1 MLLKYYDYLPLDVE
15 IDINN
20 KLIHGY
26 TNILKKDNK
35 FYIIDILK
43 YLPEYVDLKYLCINY
58 YGVQNYLKKGIN
70 KFVFIP
76 YVLKKKTDILYEN
89 NVIISTGDDYNN
101 FMYKIN
107 FFDGDIENAEY
118 FEVKSLSSNYN
129 YNKIFMI
136 NGIEHNTFGYLT
148 EMLISNINK
157 ANKIIIYSTLS
168 DIYNEMKEII
178 ELSDVFKYDIE
189 KIENDL
195 YIVESNNIINNNLN
209 LSLIMDLI
217 LNKQNSD
224 DYKEY
229 INNIKNYTLS
239 EFMLY
244 LMDKFSY
251 ENGDI

>member
-1 MLLKYYDYLPLDVE
+1 
-15 IDINN
+15 
-20 KLIHGY
+20 
-26 TNILKKDNK
+26 
-35 FYIIDILK
+35 
-43 YLPEYVDLKYLCINY
+43 
-58 YGVQNYLKKGIN
+58 
-70 KFVFIP
+70 
-76 YVLKKKTDILYEN
+76 
-89 NVIISTGDDYNN
+89 
-101 FMYKIN
+101 
-107 FFDGDIENAEY
+107 
-118 FEVKSLSSNYN
+118 
-129 YNKIFMI
+129 
-136 NGIEHNTFGYLT
+136 
-148 EMLISNINK
+148 MLISNINK

>member
-1 MLLKYYDYLPLDVE
+1 
-15 IDINN
+15 
-20 KLIHGY
+20 
-26 TNILKKDNK
+26 
-35 FYIIDILK
+35 
-43 YLPEYVDLKYLCINY
+43 
-58 YGVQNYLKKGIN
+58 
-70 KFVFIP
+70 
-76 YVLKKKTDILYEN
+76 
-89 NVIISTGDDYNN
+89 
-101 FMYKIN
+101 MYKIN